1 MSSVPPL
8 DPVDSELK
16 DASSGTNLLAI
27 VQLIGAILFSIGSAC
42 FVWMAWA
49 DEWVLPQYRKRGRGE
64 LLSARPYQRAM
75 AKVALLHNTLVAL
88 PTELQLHIV
97 RLLAADVDST
107 SLEAKLERL
116 IPCAHLRQ
124 MCRQLRQLIDANDR
138 LFALQ
143 SSCLIEPLVRSMLG
157 TSKAVTLMVK
167 VLQSLLHGTMDGIA
181 AAQCG
186 WAKRSVPGSEL
197 EDTVDRMVAEIARV
211 PLEILMMKKR
221 AINRSANQMGFREMM
236 EINFEMSLA
245 GHFSNTREEWTAR
258 LEREGFKTVMQD
270 WKAETV
276 WDRNRNR

>member
-1 MSSVPPL
+1 MS
-8 DPVDSELK
+8 
-16 DASSGTNLLAI
+16 
-27 VQLIGAILFSIGSAC
+27 
-42 FVWMAWA
+42 
-49 DEWVLPQYRKRGRGE
+49 
-64 LLSARPYQRAM
+64 
-75 AKVALLHNTLVAL
+75 LVAL